1 MSDDELT
8 RLDGV
13 GASTARR
20 LAAAGIR
27 TYADLSA
34 ASTDEVLAALR
45 GLHGLSV
52 SRVEQWRKN
61 AAELLAAAPES
72 EPDAADEEYES
83 FVLRVRLDRGR
94 IRATEVRRVRTGE
107 TRQWPEWDAES
118 LLACVLGRPAPSE
131 ADAQPE
137 PEPEPEREP
146 VPVPVPERERESEA
160 AVAPTAAGEPEA
172 RPVPP
177 TPTVVLAEPRLS
189 VGDGGTV
196 RAGAPFALDVTLELP
211 PSGGPEQRF
220 AYYAA
225 VTETLTGAGRRM
237 LAEGRGVVVAG
248 HPVIRLPLPGLQP
261 GTHSLGI
268 AVSLREP
275 GGLRPSAL
283 AATVNGLV
291 LSL

>member
-34 ASTDEVLAALR
+34 ASTGEVLAALR

-52 SRVEQWRKN
+52 SRVEQWRKS

-83 FVLRVRLDRGR
+83 FMLRVRLDRGR
-94 IRATEVRRVRTGE
+94 VRATEIRRVRTGE
-107 TRQWPEWDAES
+107 TRHWPEWDAQA
-118 LLACVLGRPAPSE
+118 LLACVLGRPAPPE
-131 ADAQPE
+131 ADVQPE
-137 PEPEPEREP
+137 PEP
-146 VPVPVPERERESEA
+146 VA
-160 AVAPTAAGEPEA
+160 AVAGADEPGA
-172 RPVPP
+172 RPVP
-177 TPTVVLAEPRLS
+177 PTVVLAEPRLS

-196 RAGAPFALDVTLELP
+196 RAWAPFAMDVALELP
-211 PSGGPEQRF
+211 RSGGPEQRF

-225 VTETLTGAGRRM
+225 VTETLTDAGRRM
-237 LAEGRGVVVAG
+237 LADGRGVVVAG
-248 HPVIRLPLPGLQP
+248 HPVIRLPLPGLPP
-261 GTHSLGI
+261 GTHCLGV

-275 GGLRPSAL
+275 GGLHPSAL
-283 AATVNGLV
+283 AATVDGLV

>member
-1 MSDDELT
+1 MTEELT
-8 RLDGV
+8 RIDGV

-27 TYADLSA
+27 TCAELSA
-34 ASTDEVLAALR
+34 ASTDEVLAAVHD
-45 GLHGLSV
+45 LHGMSV
-52 SRVEQWRKN
+52 NRVERWRKN
-61 AAELLAAAPES
+61 AAELAAAEPGPEP
-72 EPDAADEEYES
+72 EPADEEES
-83 FVLRVRLDRGR
+83 VTFFLRVRLDQGR
-94 IRATEVRRVRTGE
+94 VRATEIRRLRTGE
-107 TRQWPEWDAES
+107 TRHWPEWDAQA
-118 LLACVLGRPAPSE
+118 LLACVLGRPAPPE
-131 ADAQPE
+131 ADAQT
-137 PEPEPEREP
+137 EPEREP
-146 VPVPVPERERESEA
+146 EPEA
-160 AVAPTAAGEPEA
+160 AATAAAAGESAA

-177 TPTVVLAEPRLS
+177 ASPTVVLAEPRLS

-211 PSGGPEQRF
+211 PSGDPELRF

-237 LAEGRGVVVAG
+237 LTDGRGVVAAG
-248 HPVIRLPLPGLQP
+248 HPVIRLPLPGLPP
-261 GTHSLGI
+261 GTHSLGV

>member
-1 MSDDELT
+1 MTEELT
-8 RLDGV
+8 RIDGV

-27 TYADLSA
+27 TCAELSA
-34 ASTDEVLAALR
+34 ASTDEVLAAVH
-45 GLHGLSV
+45 GLHGMSV
-52 SRVEQWRKN
+52 SRAERWRKD
-61 AAELLAAAPES
+61 AAELAAAEPGPEP
-72 EPDAADEEYES
+72 EPADEEGYES

-94 IRATEVRRVRTGE
+94 VRATEIRRVRTGE
-107 TRQWPEWDAES
+107 SRHWPEWDAEA

-137 PEPEPEREP
+137 PEPQAAAADEPEDR
-146 VPVPVPERERESEA
+146 S
-160 AVAPTAAGEPEA
+160 
-172 RPVPP
+172 VPP
-177 TPTVVLAEPRLS
+177 TVILAQPRLS

-196 RAGAPFALDVTLELP
+196 RAWVPFVMDVTLELP
-211 PSGGPEQRF
+211 PSGDPEQRF

-225 VTETLTGAGRRM
+225 ATEILTDAGRRM
-237 LAEGRGVVVAG
+237 LADGGGVVVAG
-248 HPVIRLPLPGLQP
+248 HPVIRLPLPGLPP

-275 GGLRPSAL
+275 GGLHPSAL
-283 AATVNGLV
+283 AATVDGLV

>member
-1 MSDDELT
+1 MTEELT
-8 RLDGV
+8 RIDGV

-27 TYADLSA
+27 TCAELSA
-34 ASTDEVLAALR
+34 ASTDEVLAAVHD
-45 GLHGLSV
+45 LHGMSV
-52 SRVEQWRKN
+52 SRAERWRKD
-61 AAELLAAAPES
+61 AAELAAAEPGPES
-72 EPDAADEEYES
+72 EPESADEEEYES

-94 IRATEVRRVRTGE
+94 VRATEIRKVRTGE
-107 TRQWPEWDAES
+107 TRHWPEWDAQA
-118 LLACVLGRPAPSE
+118 LLACVLGRPDPPGG
-131 ADAQPE
+131 DAQPE
-137 PEPEPEREP
+137 PE
-146 VPVPVPERERESEA
+146 A
-160 AVAPTAAGEPEA
+160 ADQPEA

-177 TPTVVLAEPRLS
+177 PTVVLAAPRLS

-196 RAGAPFALDVTLELP
+196 RAWAPFAMDVTLELP

-225 VTETLTGAGRRM
+225 VTETLTDTGRRM
-237 LAEGRGVVVAG
+237 LADGRGVVVAG
-248 HPVIRLPLPGLQP
+248 RPVIRLPLPGLPP

-275 GGLRPSAL
+275 GGLHPSAL
-283 AATVNGLV
+283 AATLDGLV

>member
-1 MSDDELT
+1 MTEELT
-8 RLDGV
+8 RIDGV

-27 TYADLSA
+27 TCAELSA
-34 ASTDEVLAALR
+34 ASTEEVLAAVH
-45 GLHGLSV
+45 GLHGMSV
-52 SRVEQWRKN
+52 SRAERWRKD
-61 AAELLAAAPES
+61 AAELAAAEPGLES
-72 EPDAADEEYES
+72 EPEPADEEEYVS

-94 IRATEVRRVRTGE
+94 IRATEIRRLRTGE
-107 TRQWPEWDAES
+107 TRHWPEWDAES
-118 LLACVLGRPAPSE
+118 LLACVLGRPAPPE

-137 PEPEPEREP
+137 PEPE
-146 VPVPVPERERESEA
+146 A
-160 AVAPTAAGEPEA
+160 AVAPGAADESEV

-177 TPTVVLAEPRLS
+177 TPAVVMAEPRLS

-196 RAGAPFALDVTLELP
+196 RAWAPFAMDATLELP

-225 VTETLTGAGRRM
+225 VTETLTDAGRRM
-237 LAEGRGVVVAG
+237 LAEGRGVMVAG
-248 HPVIRLPLPGLQP
+248 HPVIRVPLPGLPP

-275 GGLRPSAL
+275 GGFRPAAL
-283 AATVNGLV
+283 AATVDGLV

>member
-1 MSDDELT
+1 MTEELT
-8 RLDGV
+8 RIDGV

-27 TYADLSA
+27 TCAELSA
-34 ASTDEVLAALR
+34 ASTDEVLAAVHD
-45 GLHGLSV
+45 LHGMSV
-52 SRVEQWRKN
+52 SRAERWRKN
-61 AAELLAAAPES
+61 AAELAAAEAGLEPEP
-72 EPDAADEEYES
+72 EPADGEEYES

-94 IRATEVRRVRTGE
+94 VRATEIRRVRTGE
-107 TRQWPEWDAES
+107 TRHWPEWDAQA
-118 LLACVLGRPAPSE
+118 LLACVLGRPAPPE

-137 PEPEPEREP
+137 PE
-146 VPVPVPERERESEA
+146 
-160 AVAPTAAGEPEA
+160 AAGGGEPGA
-172 RPVPP
+172 RPAP
-177 TPTVVLAEPRLS
+177 PTVVPAEPRLA

-196 RAGAPFALDVTLELP
+196 RAGAPFALDVTVELP
-211 PSGGPEQRF
+211 PSGGPEQCF

-248 HPVIRLPLPGLQP
+248 HPVIRLPLPGLPP